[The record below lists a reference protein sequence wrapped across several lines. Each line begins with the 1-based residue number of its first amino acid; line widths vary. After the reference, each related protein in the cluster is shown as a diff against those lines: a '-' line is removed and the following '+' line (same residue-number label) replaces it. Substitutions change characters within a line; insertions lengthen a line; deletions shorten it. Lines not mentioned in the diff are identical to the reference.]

1 MHRQYLLPFFPS
13 TALVPVVFL
22 LGHHHFCGRA
32 LPLSRFYFGTRPR
45 RNWKGRWNNSER
57 GGWPRVT
64 RRIKIFARGEIIIL
78 RIRRDRSMRSAI
90 LILLA
95 DVEMGREKKGS
106 LIMVNWK
113 MLCVRLKIRVWVFK
127 LKKEMY
133 KCVHEIF
140 NIFEYL
146 NFQKWSS
153 IRYWSSWII
162 KYWNFWLLFFKFLDS
177 WI

>member
-1 MHRQYLLPFFPS
+1 MNIRLFILWPGSRNSILSETPPGFGISRHDFSRSISPSRQMHRQYLLPFFPS

-78 RIRRDRSMRSAI
+78 WIRRDRSMRSAI

-95 DVEMGREKKGS
+95 DVEMGRGKKR
-106 LIMVNWK
+106 N
-113 MLCVRLKIRVWVFK
+113 
-127 LKKEMY
+127 
-133 KCVHEIF
+133 
-140 NIFEYL
+140 
-146 NFQKWSS
+146 
-153 IRYWSSWII
+153 
-162 KYWNFWLLFFKFLDS
+162 LDYG
-177 WI
+177 